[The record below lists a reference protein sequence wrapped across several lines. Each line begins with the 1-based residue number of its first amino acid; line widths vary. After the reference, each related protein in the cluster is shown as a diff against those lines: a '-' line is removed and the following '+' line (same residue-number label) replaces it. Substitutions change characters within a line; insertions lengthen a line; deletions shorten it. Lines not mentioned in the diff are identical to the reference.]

1 MDSYILAQIINLT
14 VMVAVIFLA
23 VLLLGIRYR
32 KSLNFIIYSR
42 IAITGAVAARPTVI
56 VVLFNTSSDFLLV
69 TGIIA
74 LLAVIVD

>member
-42 IAITGAVAARPTVI
+42 IAITGAVAASFTVI

-69 TGIIA
+69 AGIIA